1 MDAFEIIIGQLL
13 TENKYW
19 VRHSVKIN
27 LSQEE
32 KRSIKKPSTPRPE
45 IDIAA
50 FDVIS
55 NTLFLL
61 EIKSFLDSPG
71 VSYNL
76 ACIEQ
81 DEQSGRY
88 KLLTAKNYRDVLAW
102 RLHEDWCKSGHI
114 KNTTKI
120 SFGLIAGKI
129 YRNQEKE
136 MQKYFDEKG
145 WLFWG
150 PTIIREKIAK
160 LAENGYENNAATIVA
175 KILTRTCK

>member
-1 MDAFEIIIGQLL
+1 MDSFEQIIGQLL

-27 LSQEE
+27 LSPDE
-32 KRSIKKPSTPRPE
+32 KRAINKPSTPRPE

-61 EIKSFLDSPG
+61 ELKSFLDSPG
-71 VSYNL
+71 VPYHVVS
-76 ACIEQ
+76 IEQ

-88 KLLTAKNYRDVLAW
+88 KLLTAKNYRDVLAK
-102 RLHEDWCKSGHI
+102 RLHEDWCRSGHI
-114 KNTTKI
+114 KPTTKI

-136 MQKYFDEKG
+136 MQKYFDDKG

-150 PTIIREKIAK
+150 PTTIKNKITS
-160 LAENGYENNAATIVA
+160 LATKGYENNLATIVS
-175 KILTRTCK
+175 KILTRD